1 MKYSGSNFLSGEGS
15 SKEIIAET
23 CLVALTTISYIL
35 PRRKDLVPVFEN
47 VLAMNIDQILGQ
59 KLVTDGNQ
67 MGSILLRSR
76 MSLLL
81 GYYAD
86 MLFSKHEDVFLKVI
100 NFLISSV
107 ALHGSEKVVALQS
120 ADTLSTIIADKDL
133 IPRLQH
139 HLPSL
144 IKTLCHCNTVITIKL
159 YFDFV
164 QDFVKYYNKAMI
176 NVGCGEDIIPFVQSL
191 VQRILTELKLCHER
205 GERNNLIIN
214 KCWNIIRLITELDT
228 FMPTYATPI
237 EEQLKP
243 LFEFMTDPSK
253 IEFEDDIVLTIRSF
267 IKKTNEVSPVMW
279 TLFPLMIKVFEKN
292 KRTFGNLLDTLN
304 QYIIIGR

>member
-1 MKYSGSNFLSGEGS
+1 
-15 SKEIIAET
+15 
-23 CLVALTTISYIL
+23 
-35 PRRKDLVPVFEN
+35 
-47 VLAMNIDQILGQ
+47 
-59 KLVTDGNQ
+59 
-67 MGSILLRSR
+67 

-86 MLFSKHEDVFLKVI
+86 MLFSKQEEVFIKVI
-100 NFLISSV
+100 NFLIHSV
-107 ALHGSEKVVALQS
+107 ALTGLEKAVALQS
-120 ADTLSTIIADKDL
+120 ADTLSTIVADTDL
-133 IPRLQH
+133 VPRLAP

-144 IKTLCHCNTVITIKL
+144 LKTLSDCNTRITIKL
-159 YFDFV
+159 FFDFV
-164 QDFVKYYNKAMI
+164 QDFIKYYHAQM
-176 NVGCGEDIIPFVQSL
+176 VETGCCKEIIPFIHSL
-191 VQRILTELKLCHER
+191 VQRILAELKLCHER

-214 KCWNIIRLITELDT
+214 KCWNVIRMVSELDS
-228 FMPTYATPI
+228 FMPKYSSAI

-279 TLFPLMIKVFEKN
+279 TLFPLLTKVFEKN

-304 QYIIIGR
+304 